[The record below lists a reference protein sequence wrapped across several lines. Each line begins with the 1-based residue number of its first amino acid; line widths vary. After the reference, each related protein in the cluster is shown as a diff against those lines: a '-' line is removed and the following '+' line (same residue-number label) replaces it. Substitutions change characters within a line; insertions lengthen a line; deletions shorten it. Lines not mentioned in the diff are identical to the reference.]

1 MADCKIVNQNV
12 KASVQNIQT
21 IAGKYK
27 TAGETL
33 DTEFKAA
40 ISEME
45 GDAKD
50 ALLELFNKSYKSY
63 VADGA
68 VVIDVGI
75 NVDEEGNLCGDVN
88 FDDVAEAA
96 SICTPVPGGVG
107 SVTTSVLA
115 KHLLK
120 AAKARRA

>member
-1 MADCKIVNQNV
+1 MPGTC
-12 KASVQNIQT
+12 
-21 IAGKYK
+21 
-27 TAGETL
+27 
-33 DTEFKAA
+33 
-40 ISEME
+40 
-45 GDAKD
+45 KD
-50 ALLELFNKSYKSY
+50 AEVLIAAAGVAKMVDKSY

-88 FDDVAEAA
+88 FDDAAEAA